1 MTDSL
6 IKALAYNKEIR
17 IYVINATDMV
27 EEARKVHDTWST
39 VTAALGRAM
48 VGTTLLGATLKN
60 EQDKLTVRI
69 NGDGPVGHIVADS
82 NMHGETKAYAANPHV
97 NMELNEK
104 GKLDVKGVVGENGMF
119 TVSKNQGLKTPFTG
133 QVPLV
138 SGELA
143 EDFTYYMA
151 VSEQTPSAFGLS
163 VLVNPDESV
172 RVAGGFMIQVLP
184 GASDETID
192 ALEKTIQQIPQV
204 SDILDKNDDLESIL
218 VQLVGEDNYQIIEE
232 IPVCFKCD
240 CSKERF
246 SKAIIS
252 LGQNE
257 IQQMIDED
265 DGAEAV
271 CHFCQ
276 SKYQFDAVEL
286 ETLIEEAK

>member
-1 MTDSL
+1 MSDSL
-6 IKALAYNKEIR
+6 IKALAYNNEIR
-17 IYVINATDMV
+17 VYVINATNMV
-27 EEARKVHDTWST
+27 EEARQLHDSWST
-39 VTAALGRAM
+39 ATAALGRTII
-48 VGTTLLGATLKN
+48 GTTLLGATLKN
-60 EQDKLTVRI
+60 KQDKLTVRI

-133 QVPLV
+133 QVPIV

-204 SDILDKNDDLESIL
+204 SDTLDKNNDLESIL
-218 VQLVGEDNYQIIEE
+218 VQLVGEENYQILEE
-232 IPVCFKCD
+232 MPVSFKCD
-240 CSKERF
+240 CSMERF

-257 IQQMIDED
+257 IEQMIDED

>member
-6 IKALAYNKEIR
+6 IKALAYNQEIR

-48 VGTTLLGATLKN
+48 IGTTLLGATLKN

-69 NGDGPVGHIVADS
+69 NGDGTVGHIVADS

-133 QVPLV
+133 QVPIV

-204 SDILDKNDDLESIL
+204 SDTLDKNNDLESIL
-218 VQLVGEDNYQIIEE
+218 VQLVGEENYQILEE
-232 IPVCFKCD
+232 MPVSFKCD

-257 IQQMIDED
+257 IEQMIDED

>member
-6 IKALAYNKEIR
+6 IKALAYNQEIR

-39 VTAALGRAM
+39 ITAALGRAM
-48 VGTTLLGATLKN
+48 IGTTLLGATLKN

-184 GASDETID
+184 GASDATID

-204 SDILDKNDDLESIL
+204 SDTLDKNNDLESIL
-218 VQLVGEDNYQIIEE
+218 VQLVGEENYQILEE
-232 IPVCFKCD
+232 MPVSFKCD

-257 IQQMIDED
+257 IEQMIDED